1 MLQCV
6 RLRGSQERPCR
17 LQMHPA
23 FQTESRG
30 SLAKANV
37 SAFDGVHDHS
47 SPSDFANACSIPDSA
62 PPGEIRVGPIEYP
75 DRIPWKRPAALSI
88 SLEGILKGN
97 FSIPRVSTSIEV

>member
-6 RLRGSQERPCR
+6 RLRGSEERPCR

-75 DRIPWKRPAALSI
+75 RSNTMEETGGTIHLVGRYSQRQFLD
-88 SLEGILKGN
+88 
-97 FSIPRVSTSIEV
+97 T